1 MTNRKRIPESD
12 VDQLPSER
20 IELGRLI
27 GEIDVSDRRE
37 IDIAFERV
45 AESVRRRRRILNL
58 VQEALSQLRL
68 DIKYLMFDLENTRKE
83 RDELQARTEEEGEQG
98 F

>member
-12 VDQLPSER
+12 VDQLPSEL